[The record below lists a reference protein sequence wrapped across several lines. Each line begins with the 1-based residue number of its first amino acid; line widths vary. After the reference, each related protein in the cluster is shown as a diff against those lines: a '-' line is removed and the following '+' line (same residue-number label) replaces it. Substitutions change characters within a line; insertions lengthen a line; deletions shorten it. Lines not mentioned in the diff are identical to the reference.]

1 MSSSTHKQLFNF
13 RFLYEEDNGDDEEDD
28 DNEKGEEDESVG
40 VVGVLDL
47 ILARTVTRSCGNT
60 IVGDLFFRLF

>member
-28 DNEKGEEDESVG
+28 DNEKDEEEDESVG
-40 VVGVLDL
+40 VVDL